1 MAGSGKPAAL
11 HRLLCRKWNQVLH
24 EHTPRMQKAAL
35 SRTED
40 LYERR
45 SELPLSA
52 SLTSHDVFS

>member
-40 LYERR
+40 LYENR
-45 SELPLSA
+45 SESQVSA
-52 SLTSHDVFS
+52 L